1 MEYPVSKLN
10 STLNFIAM
18 AGIAV
23 ALLVFA
29 ITPKPALKPLPND
42 SSLAAQIESSDIV
55 LVKFGADW
63 CGPCRKLEAEL
74 DHLEKDSPKVSVVK
88 LDVDRDRELATH
100 YGVSAIPHLI
110 LFKHGKQVDQLKGYR
125 TQQQL
130 ASWIEGTK

>member
-1 MEYPVSKLN
+1 MEYSVSKLN

-29 ITPKPALKPLPND
+29 TARKPALKPPPND
-42 SSLAAQIESSDIV
+42 SSFAAQIESSDVV
-55 LVKFGADW
+55 LVKFGATW
-63 CGPCRKLEAEL
+63 CGPCRKLDPEL
-74 DHLEKDSPKVSVVK
+74 DHLEKESPEVSVVK
-88 LDVDRDRELATH
+88 LDVDRDRELAAY

-110 LFKHGKQVDQLKGYR
+110 LFKHGKQVAQLKGYR

-130 ASWIEGTK
+130 TSWIERTN

>member
-10 STLNFIAM
+10 STMNLIVM

-29 ITPKPALKPLPND
+29 TARRPPPKPLPND
-42 SSLAAQIESSDIV
+42 SALAAQIESSDVV

-63 CGPCRKLEAEL
+63 CRPCRKLETEL
-74 DHLEKDSPKVSVVK
+74 DHLQKALPEVSVVK
-88 LDVDRDRELATH
+88 LDVDRDKELTAY

-125 TQQQL
+125 TKQQL
-130 ASWIEGTK
+130 ASWIESTK